1 MASLILD
8 LLRLQRLKETCSCQ
22 AEIKPV
28 KISRVLQKC
37 LEKLTP
43 VINTKSIIL
52 NVSID
57 DFIYKGIR
65 DQIEILLENI
75 ISNAVTYSHHN
86 GIVEITSRVDANTR
100 TATIT
105 ITDHGIGI
113 DPEDLPNIFNE
124 YFYSPRAALH
134 NNATSGL
141 GLSIVKIAAQNNKLD
156 INVASEPGKGTT
168 FAILFP
174 TVQLPAIIE
183 EEYERGSAPIGSM
196 GLGGEVFLPAMQMGS
211 NRFGGL
217 IDPTGGMFF
226 LGSFTR

>member
-1 MASLILD
+1 M
-8 LLRLQRLKETCSCQ
+8 
-22 AEIKPV
+22 
-28 KISRVLQKC
+28 QKC

-57 DFIYKGIR
+57 DFVYKGIR

-134 NNATSGL
+134 NNATSGI

-156 INVASEPGKGTT
+156 INVTSESGKGTT
-168 FAILFP
+168 FTILFP
-174 TVQLPAIIE
+174 VVQLPAIIE
-183 EEYERGSAPIGSM
+183 EEYERGSAPIGRP
-196 GLGGEVFLPAMQMGS
+196 LAE
-211 NRFGGL
+211 
-217 IDPTGGMFF
+217 
-226 LGSFTR
+226 